1 MKYISQEKDITI
13 PADVTVKVQS
23 RVVTVTGPRGELKK
37 DLKHIPMEL
46 KFNGEKT
53 LRVKVWHGG
62 RKHVAC
68 IRTVASHIENMI
80 KGVTIGFEYK
90 MRFVYAHFPI
100 NANISDTK
108 DHIEI
113 RNFLGDKYTRRIP
126 MMEGVQIVLS
136 DAQKDELVLT
146 GNDIQ
151 NVSQSAAKIRHAC
164 TVKNKDI
171 RKFLDGVYVS
181 EKANIVKPEL

>member
-13 PADVTVKVQS
+13 PKDVTLTVKS
-23 RVVTVTGPRGELKK
+23 RVVTVTGPRGELTKNF
-37 DLKHIPMEL
+37 KHVAVEL
-46 KFNGEKT
+46 LFVNPTT

-100 NANISDTK
+100 NANISDK
-108 DHIEI
+108 KV
-113 RNFLGDKYTRRIP
+113 FSYG
-126 MMEGVQIVLS
+126 
-136 DAQKDELVLT
+136 
-146 GNDIQ
+146 
-151 NVSQSAAKIRHAC
+151 
-164 TVKNKDI
+164 
-171 RKFLDGVYVS
+171 
-181 EKANIVKPEL
+181 